1 MGCKRKS
8 QLHSASEPEN
18 KRDWYQECFHVEM
31 ASPDR
36 NDTMNEQ
43 TRGVRLQ
50 HRLMQIQ
57 EEGSKK
63 PSKDDSNQRRFMKD
77 DGDGS
82 TPIEWCAIWPYGHC
96 W

>member
-1 MGCKRKS
+1 M
-8 QLHSASEPEN
+8 
-18 KRDWYQECFHVEM
+18 RDGYQDCFHVET
-31 ASPDR
+31 SSLDR

-43 TRGVRLQ
+43 TRRVRLQ

-57 EEGSKK
+57 EEGSRK